1 MGRKRNLRDLTDAMS
16 AGQPVMARRNL
27 WKADHLEGFV
37 VAVDQE
43 WAVLNLIYDVGLNG
57 WSAIRLDT
65 IRDVERQRAEAFITR
80 ALAWAGEGPEAVDLD
95 TSSVDQLVRSAATR
109 FPLITIYTE
118 ATDLSVCAIGRPQRI
133 DCRQLTFLDI
143 SSAAVWAT
151 QTRALHLDE
160 VTRIDVGARY
170 ETALHHLGG
179 YPPVP

>member
-80 ALAWAGEGPEAVDLD
+80 AQRPS
-95 TSSVDQLVRSAATR
+95 TSTRRRSTSWCAA
-109 FPLITIYTE
+109 P
-118 ATDLSVCAIGRPQRI
+118 
-133 DCRQLTFLDI
+133 
-143 SSAAVWAT
+143 
-151 QTRALHLDE
+151 
-160 VTRIDVGARY
+160 
-170 ETALHHLGG
+170 
-179 YPPVP
+179 PPVSL